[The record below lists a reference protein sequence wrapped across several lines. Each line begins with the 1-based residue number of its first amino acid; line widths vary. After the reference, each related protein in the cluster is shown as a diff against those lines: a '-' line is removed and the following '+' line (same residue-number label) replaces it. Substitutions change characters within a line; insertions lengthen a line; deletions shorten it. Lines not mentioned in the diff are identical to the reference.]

1 VRRVALDTDA
11 LVDEFLRHLRTERR
25 LSPNTVSAYTGD
37 IRRFAGF
44 LSREG
49 IGVEEFGRTHLLKYL
64 VHLREDVHAGKGGP
78 GEGEGRK
85 PGMAARSAARNLSS
99 LRSFFGFL
107 AREGVVQGSPVAE
120 VRAPRIG
127 RPLPN
132 YLTVTQVA
140 RLIDAPDRT
149 LEGIRDRAMLT
160 LMYASG
166 LRASEVVTLRMEN
179 VNPDAGFL
187 RVLGKGGK
195 ERVVPVA
202 DRALEDLAAYLST
215 ARPAFLKKRVSG
227 ALFLSKRGKAIT
239 RQTLW
244 NRIRHWA
251 LVAGIEERISPHT
264 LRHSFAGHLLAGG
277 ADLRAV
283 QAMLG
288 HADIA
293 TTQIYTHV
301 TPERLRDIHRKHHPR
316 G

>member
-1 VRRVALDTDA
+1 MDIDA

-25 LSPNTVSAYTGD
+25 LSPHTVSAYSAD

-49 IGVEEFGRTHLLKYL
+49 IGVRDFGRTHLLKYL
-64 VHLREDVHAGKGGP
+64 VHLREEVPARKEAAGKGDV
-78 GEGEGRK
+78 RK
-85 PGMAARSAARNLSS
+85 RGIAARSAARNVSS
-99 LRSFFGFL
+99 LRSFFRFL
-107 AREGVVQGSPVAE
+107 DREGVVQGNPVAQ

-127 RPLPN
+127 RPLPK

-149 LEGIRDRAMLT
+149 LEGIRDRAMIL

-179 VNPDAGFL
+179 VDRDAGFL
-187 RVLGKGGK
+187 RVLGKGSK

-202 DRALEDLAAYLST
+202 ERALAELEAYLST
-215 ARPAFLKKRVSG
+215 ARPAFLKKKVSS
-227 ALFLSKRGKAIT
+227 ALFLSKRGGAIT

-251 LVAGIEERISPHT
+251 LVAGIGERISPHT

>member
-1 VRRVALDTDA
+1 MDTGA

-25 LSPNTVSAYTGD
+25 LSPHTVSAYSGD

-49 IGVEEFGRTHLLKYL
+49 IGVEDFGRTHLLKYL
-64 VHLREDVHAGKGGP
+64 VHLREEVPAGKGTAGKA
-78 GEGEGRK
+78 GGRER
-85 PGMAARSAARNLSS
+85 GMAARSAARNVSS
-99 LRSFFGFL
+99 LRSFYRFL

-120 VRAPRIG
+120 VRAPRVG
-127 RPLPN
+127 RPLPK

-149 LEGIRDRAMLT
+149 LEGIRDRAMLM

-179 VNPDAGFL
+179 VDRDAGFL
-187 RVLGKGGK
+187 RVLGKGAK

-202 DRALEDLAAYLST
+202 DRALEDLATYLSA
-215 ARPAFLKKRVSG
+215 ARPAFLKKRVSS
-227 ALFLSKRGKAIT
+227 ALFLSKRGKGIT

-251 LVAGIEERISPHT
+251 LLAGIDERISPHT

>member
-1 VRRVALDTDA
+1 MDTDA

-25 LSPNTVSAYTGD
+25 LSPHTVSAYSGD

-44 LSREG
+44 LGSEG
-49 IGVEEFGRTHLLKYL
+49 VGVKDFGRTHLLKYL
-64 VHLREDVHAGKGGP
+64 VHLREEVPAGKGAG
-78 GEGEGRK
+78 GKGGGRK
-85 PGMAARSAARNLSS
+85 RGMAARSAARNVSS

-127 RPLPN
+127 RPLPR

-179 VNPDAGFL
+179 VDRDAGFL
-187 RVLGKGGK
+187 RVLGKGAK

-202 DRALEDLAAYLST
+202 DRALEDLGTYLST
-215 ARPAFLKKRVSG
+215 ARPSFLKKRVSSS
-227 ALFLSKRGKAIT
+227 LFLSKRGKAIT

-251 LVAGIEERISPHT
+251 IVAGIEERISPHT
-264 LRHSFAGHLLAGG
+264 LRHSFASHLLAGG

-301 TPERLRDIHRKHHPR
+301 TTERLRDIHRKHHPR